1 MVEEDLVLVET
12 RSKRVFEILQTEQ
25 RTWGSR
31 NIIFEPGNYDGNGNA
46 LVRPFVPCNLIGHP
60 GPDSPVV
67 LRNFRIHDA
76 LLVNC
81 SLRNNI
87 EEDKL
92 KIGPSLE
99 HHIRLF
105 SILLAENK
113 LSDCSI
119 MDFEDFLSY
128 RTTEQDKAGKV
139 VESSVM
145 SFLKEYLST
154 MRRFGTLLP
163 DDRKAAL
170 PEYIRLSFK
179 IGLIFCNDG
188 IVIWFRRP
196 IGKRRDSLKI
206 SSRKFL
212 REVIPHLSEQNN
224 VFPLINGQTGV
235 RFHNLAIVSE
245 GFADSIYKTEGT
257 VFKIPNNLGILEV
270 KSGADVTLENV
281 MIGYVDEHGRP
292 RALVLRGFWIL
303 ANDRPSAFSTS
314 KGKERAQQD
323 FFHSLIA
330 SGPIRGEK
338 FKRYSEADLAQEI
351 DSVKKNYLSLVLR
364 DNAEEPELQQFLEEH
379 PFILSPMYLNIS
391 RGSLDVTAQT
401 RLSKGKRIV
410 DFVILFEPDFE
421 VIRRIATLVE
431 IKRPS
436 HMLLE
441 KDGIYSKPLEEGLR
455 QVKQAYRILDKGSL
469 EAGKLGLHCSDIIRG
484 MVLIGRQT
492 SLDRDES
499 LWLQQFNRE
508 NKRTKIVTFDSLLEN
523 IDRIRDFYGIK
534 GRQPVVVVG
543 QKGTSD
549 EDFTGN
555 TSETIQRALDHLSTR
570 T

>member
-1 MVEEDLVLVET
+1 MVEEDLILVET
-12 RSKRVFEILQTEQ
+12 RSKRVLEILQTEQ

-31 NIIFEPGNYDGNGNA
+31 NILFEPGIYDGNGNA

-60 GPDSPVV
+60 APNSSVV
-67 LRNFRIHDA
+67 LKNFKIHDA

-81 SLRNNI
+81 CLRNNI

-92 KIGPSLE
+92 KTRPSPE
-99 HHIRLF
+99 HHLRVF
-105 SILLAENK
+105 NILLADNK

-119 MDFEDFLSY
+119 MDFEDFLLY
-128 RTTEQDKAGKV
+128 RTSEQDKTGKV
-139 VESSVM
+139 VDSSVV

-163 DDRKAAL
+163 DDRKAVL
-170 PEYIRLSFK
+170 PEYVRLSFK
-179 IGLIFCNDG
+179 IRLIFCNDG

-206 SSRKFL
+206 SSKKFL

-224 VFPLINGQTGV
+224 IFPLNGQTNIH
-235 RFHNLAIVSE
+235 FHNLAIISE
-245 GFADSIYKTEGT
+245 GFADSTYKIEGT
-257 VFKIPNNLGILEV
+257 VFKIPNKSGILGV

-281 MIGYVDEHGRP
+281 LIGYVDEHGQP
-292 RALVLRGFWIL
+292 RTLVVRGFWIF
-303 ANDRPSAFSTS
+303 ANDRPSVFSTS

-323 FFHSLIA
+323 FFNSLIA

-421 VIRRIATLVE
+421 AVKRIATLVE
-431 IKRPS
+431 IKRPC
-436 HMLLE
+436 HGLLE
-441 KDGIYSKPLEEGLR
+441 KDAIYSKPLEEGLQ
-455 QVKQAYRILDKGSL
+455 QVEQAYRILDKNSL
-469 EAGKLGLHCSDIIRG
+469 EAGKLGLRCSDIIRG
-484 MVLIGRQT
+484 LVLIGRQT
-492 SLDRDES
+492 SLEKDET

-508 NKRTKIVTFDSLLEN
+508 SKRTKIVTFDSLLEN
-523 IDRIRDFYGIK
+523 IGKVRDFYGIK

-543 QKGTSD
+543 QKGTSG

-555 TSETIQRALDHLSTR
+555 TGETIQKALDHLSTR